1 MPRPK
6 PVEPLTRAELR
17 LTLTHRAMLKDLG
30 GVAWIRKMLEK
41 HAPMPKQYYKQ
52 LSKD

>member
-6 PVEPLTRAELR
+6 PVEPLVRVDFR
-17 LTLTHRAMLKDLG
+17 LTETHRAMLKHLG

-41 HAPMPKQYYKQ
+41 HAPMPKQYYK
-52 LSKD
+52 KRTED

>member
-6 PVEPLTRAELR
+6 PSEPLLRADFR
-17 LTLTHRAMLKDLG
+17 LTHVHKAILKDLG

-41 HAPMPKQYYKQ
+41 HAPLPMKYYKQ
-52 LSKD
+52 NSKD